1 MFDIFDMNIEQNT
14 PQWAQD
20 SQNFG
25 RMLRRERRAL
35 GKTQQEVAATIG
47 TRRQTIAELE
57 RGGNVGSF
65 TLFAVLAA
73 LGKGVTLRD
82 AGHPD
87 METIAAML
95 REWDDD

>member
-1 MFDIFDMNIEQNT
+1 MFDNFDMNMQNNT

-20 SQNFG
+20 SQSFG
-25 RMLRRERRAL
+25 RMLRRERRTL

-73 LGKGVTLRD
+73 LGKGVMVTD
-82 AGHPD
+82 AGRPD
-87 METIAAML
+87 MDTIAAML